1 MMAIETRANR
11 IVTLL
16 ADVKRYNTVRQNSF
30 TQDAL
35 NEMKNNAKD
44 VLDEV
49 KDELNEIKKEVDNW

>member
-1 MMAIETRANR
+1 MAIETRVNR

-35 NEMKNNAKD
+35 NEMKTNAKD
-44 VLDEV
+44 DLDEV
-49 KDELNEIKKEVDNW
+49 KDEVDLIKSEVDNW